1 MILMTKLPSKSHLGI
16 VWSVYSALNECVGP
30 CISVQILPF
39 LWPLLFRSFN
49 VDNASLWTVS
59 HCCILVFV
67 KTQVSF
73 TQAVKEASI
82 PSILLLSKIK
92 RLRIKKVFCVFFCLS
107 ENWKRDPWLEDK
119 CWVLHSQDVFVP
131 VVYLQC
137 ALDGEVNPFSFSLLS
152 ELFSHSYVTK
162 QTWEDAKRPNMWSS
176 AVRRDSTMKTL
187 ALLGPGDKKNK
198 TISWQFLTILH
209 FRELVTIFCVN
220 SYDLIDTMLYDLLT
234 LQWWLCLGV
243 DFHAYFFFNLK
254 ILHFQILQIG
264 MNGKPFD
271 VKIYIRLFGFSHFFS
286 WRKIS
291 WFQCCCW

>member
-1 MILMTKLPSKSHLGI
+1 M
-16 VWSVYSALNECVGP
+16 
-30 CISVQILPF
+30 F
-39 LWPLLFRSFN
+39 
-49 VDNASLWTVS
+49 
-59 HCCILVFV
+59 
-67 KTQVSF
+67 
-73 TQAVKEASI
+73 
-82 PSILLLSKIK
+82 
-92 RLRIKKVFCVFFCLS
+92 FFCLS

-254 ILHFQILQIG
+254 ILHFQILQIC

-271 VKIYIRLFGFSHFFS
+271 VKIYIRLFGFSHFF
-286 WRKIS
+286 
-291 WFQCCCW
+291 FLCCW